1 MEGENSKSKV
11 RKAKDFGFDLMEY
24 EDSGNI
30 HSTNLI
36 WKVSDEDCSHLK
48 LQDLILASR
57 VASNSNKS
65 LTIQS
70 ETKKARVNYLK
81 KF

>member
-1 MEGENSKSKV
+1 MQTGPEGSNL
-11 RKAKDFGFDLMEY
+11 RKAKDFGFDFMEY
-24 EDSGNI
+24 EDPSNL

-36 WKVSDEDCSHLK
+36 WRLSEGESSSLK

-65 LTIQS
+65 LTIES
-70 ETKKARVNYLK
+70 REKTVRTNYLK
-81 KF
+81 KL